1 MNDVLVS
8 RREQSETREMIALV
22 TEHKIQMFREKLSTT
37 PKCYSLHK
45 SIEKL
50 IAVNEERLAKLKGNA

>member
-1 MNDVLVS
+1 MNDLLVS
-8 RREQSETREMIALV
+8 RREQLKTRESIAWI

-37 PKCYSLHK
+37 PKFFGLHK

-50 IAVNEERLAKLKGNA
+50 IAVNEERLAKLKGNG